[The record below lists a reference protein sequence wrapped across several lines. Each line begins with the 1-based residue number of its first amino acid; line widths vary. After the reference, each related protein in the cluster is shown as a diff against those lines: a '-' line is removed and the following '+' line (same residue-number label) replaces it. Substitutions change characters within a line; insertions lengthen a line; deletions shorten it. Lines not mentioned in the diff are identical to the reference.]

1 MADKFERTL
10 GGAWESFREKVGPYT
25 MYCCRRPEDYG
36 AWKANGHPWAHVYIM
51 KYIGEEGGGALDIG
65 GEIIERASFNEV
77 SPLEMQSVIYE
88 MRAKYSP

>member
-1 MADKFERTL
+1 MADKFERKFS
-10 GGAWESFREKVGPYT
+10 GVWESFKERVGPHV

-36 AWKANGHPWAHVYIM
+36 TWRVNGHPWAHVYVL
-51 KYIGEEGGGALDIG
+51 KYVGKDDGGLGVH
-65 GEIIERASFNEV
+65 GEIIERTSFSEV